1 MASSVFAPGIGDVM
15 KEFHSTSEELSSF
28 VVSVF
33 VIGFCFGPL
42 VIAPLSEMYG
52 RMPVYHCCNVIFFAF
67 SIACAVAP
75 NLGSL
80 IAFRF
85 LAGLGGSCPLAIGAG
100 TIADVTPPERRGQVM
115 AAWVFGPILGPIIG
129 PIGKLLVIPSSVLY

>member
-1 MASSVFAPGIGDVM
+1 M
-15 KEFHSTSEELSSF
+15 
-28 VVSVF
+28 
-33 VIGFCFGPL
+33 
-42 VIAPLSEMYG
+42 
-52 RMPVYHCCNVIFFAF
+52 
-67 SIACAVAP
+67 AP

>member
-1 MASSVFAPGIGDVM
+1 MCSSDL
-15 KEFHSTSEELSSF
+15 ELSSF

-52 RMPVYHCCNVIFFAF
+52 RMPVYHCCNVILFAF

-129 PIGKLLVIPSSVLY
+129 PIGKFLVILSSVLY

>member
-1 MASSVFAPGIGDVM
+1 LASSVFAPGIGDVM

>member
-1 MASSVFAPGIGDVM
+1 M
-15 KEFHSTSEELSSF
+15 KQFHSTSPELASF

-52 RMPVYHCCNVIFFAF
+52 RMPVYHCCNIIFFAF

-115 AAWVFGPILGPIIG
+115 AAWVFGPILGPVIG
-129 PIGKLLVIPSSVLY
+129 PIGKIPLSTSRLLFIN